1 MIVVDGATHSQKD
14 GVEGNGGSLKVG
26 AEAFGGVYTTCVNFV
41 FFQYI
46 TDFEGHRAI
55 SAW

>member
-1 MIVVDGATHSQKD
+1 VIVVDGATHSQKD